1 MSVETR
7 RFAAAQR
14 TAAASHRMRAFR
26 LASWFLI
33 VPTLA
38 LFSFSVVA
46 GATGFGSKPD
56 YRSAAKAVTPPSGRG
71 AVVVVGTSDRHDNPI
86 EKLFSGTTR
95 EVCWITSAQLARVSA
110 TYRTGRM
117 SISAD
122 GRTLDLVTVDGATEQ
137 SLRALLGQKAVS
149 CRMVRLAST
158 FFLPFDAHGS

>member
-14 TAAASHRMRAFR
+14 TAAASSRVRAFR

-56 YRSAAKAVTPPSGRG
+56 YGRAADAVTPRSGNG
-71 AVVVVGTSDRHDNPI
+71 VVVVVGTSDRNENPI
-86 EKLFSGTTR
+86 AKIFSGTTR
-95 EVCWITSAQLARVSA
+95 EVCWITSSQLPRVA
-110 TYRTGRM
+110 TAYRTGRM
-117 SISAD
+117 SITAG
-122 GRTLDLVTVDGATEQ
+122 GRRLDLVTVDGATEQ
-137 SLRALLGQKAVS
+137 DLRALLGRQAVS
-149 CRMVRLAST
+149 CRLVRVSST